1 MARFSSPNASL
12 RHSARADL
20 AYIGGSLL
28 AFMVLFAVARGMLLW
43 RNLPLAAD
51 VPAGELARAF
61 LVGMRFDLA
70 MSSYVL
76 VPLVLGMF
84 LPGGLSQRR
93 FWNLWLA
100 IAAAIF
106 SFLAVLELDFYKEFH
121 ARLNSLVFQYI
132 KEDPGTVASML
143 WYGFPVL
150 RYLLL
155 TTLLAM
161 LAIAA
166 LRWVDRHTRWSVK
179 QPNYGRRV
187 LVTLMAALL
196 ITSCAR
202 GTFRSGSPLR
212 WGDAFFGQ
220 YLFANHLALNGSFTL
235 SKAALASVA
244 DQRENPWLKHL
255 STADALQV
263 LHHDLVAPQETLLAS
278 DTFPMLRR
286 FDPPPGTATSPF
298 RNVVL
303 ILSESFS
310 AQRVGVLGS
319 PLQVTPRFDALAK
332 DGLLFTRFFSVGTHT
347 HQGMFGTFS
356 CFPNLPHYEYLM
368 KQPEGAHRF
377 SGLPRVMAERNYDSV
392 YVYNGDFAW
401 DNQGG
406 FFRAQGLNKLVGRF
420 DFVNPRFSD
429 ITWGVSDE
437 DMFDRG
443 FEEVVRLQQAG
454 KPYYAMLQTLSN
466 HTPYALP
473 DPLPVEKVMVDGVE
487 EPHLTAMR
495 YADYAL
501 GEFFK
506 KVQAK
511 GNFFDDT
518 LFVFVGD
525 HGFGG
530 SRQITDI
537 DLTRFHVPLLFIGK
551 DIQQRFG
558 GTRTTVGS
566 QVDIVPTIMGL
577 LGGSYVHNCW
587 GRDLLALPAGDP
599 GRAIIKPSG
608 TDQTV
613 AIIEG
618 DMILSQVPGA
628 APKLER
634 IDLDP
639 RRPRVEPLDD
649 ADAAKRLMHSMQAF
663 FHAGITALQDNK
675 VGHSDQ
681 LHDTVVQ

>member
-1 MARFSSPNASL
+1 MTLFS
-12 RHSARADL
+12 RSAPRSSVRADV
-20 AYIGGSLL
+20 AFIGGALL
-28 AFMVLFAVARGMLLW
+28 VFMVLFAIARAMLLL

-51 VPAGELARAF
+51 VPTLELAKAF
-61 LVGMRFDLA
+61 VVGLRFDLA

-76 VPLVLGMF
+76 VPLVLGML
-84 LPGGLSQRR
+84 LPGGLSRR
-93 FWNLWLA
+93 APWNIWLA
-100 IAAAIF
+100 LVTVIF
-106 SFLAVLELDFYKEFH
+106 CFLAVLELDFYKEFH

-132 KEDPGTVASML
+132 KEDPGTVLNML
-143 WYGFPVL
+143 WFGFPVV

-155 TTLLAM
+155 TTVFAA

-166 LRWVDRHTRWSVK
+166 LRWVDRHTRRRPATSG
-179 QPNYGRRV
+179 YGRRV
-187 LVTLMAALL
+187 LVTLLVALV
-196 ITSCAR
+196 ITGCAR

-235 SKAALASVA
+235 SKAALADAS
-244 DQRENPWLKHL
+244 DRRENPWLRHL
-255 STADALQV
+255 SAADALATTR
-263 LHHDLVAPQETLLAS
+263 HDLVSPQETLLQPDS
-278 DTFPMLRR
+278 FPLLRR
-286 FDPPPGTATSPF
+286 FDPVAGAPASPY

-310 AQRVGVLGS
+310 AQRVGAIGS

-347 HQGMFGTFS
+347 HQGMFGSFS

-377 SGLPRVMAERNYDSV
+377 SGLPRVMADRNYDSV

-437 DMFDRG
+437 DMFDRA
-443 FEEVVRLQQAG
+443 FEELTHLQKAG

-466 HTPYALP
+466 HVPYALP
-473 DPLPVEKVMVDGVE
+473 DPLPVEKVMINGVE
-487 EPHLTAMR
+487 DEHLTAMR

-501 GEFFK
+501 GEFFA
-506 KVQAK
+506 KVKAS

-530 SRQITDI
+530 ARQITDI
-537 DLTRFHVPLLFIGK
+537 DLVRFHVPLLFMGK

-558 GTRTTVGS
+558 ATRTTVGS

-577 LGGSYVHNCW
+577 LGGSYTHNCW

-608 TDQTV
+608 NEQTV

-618 DMILSQVPGA
+618 DIMLSEVPGE
-628 APKLER
+628 APKLQR

-639 RRPRVEPLDD
+639 QHPQVELLHDE
-649 ADAAKRLMHSMQAF
+649 ATSQRLLHSLQAF
-663 FHAGITALQDNK
+663 YRVGISALQDGK
-675 VGHSDQ
+675 VGHGDQ
-681 LHDTVVQ
+681 LHDTAVQ